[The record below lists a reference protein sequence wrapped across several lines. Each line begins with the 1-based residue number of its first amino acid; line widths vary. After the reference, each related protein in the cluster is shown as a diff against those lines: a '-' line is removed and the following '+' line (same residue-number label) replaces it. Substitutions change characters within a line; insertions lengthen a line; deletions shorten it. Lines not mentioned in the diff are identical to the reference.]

1 MPYNY
6 NPDNAR
12 FALLV
17 GYGGKILINQHN
29 PESVGKNF
37 LDWAADP
44 DSRKRLEEGFAK
56 CFALGEEVHGVV
68 ADIDAKKLQ
77 ETITVLVKFKP
88 WMPWRHEDEVLIE
101 AIRVFSGV
109 SLSQR
114 EEELLN
120 LVADGISTAT
130 CAEAM
135 GLDVS
140 TISTM
145 KSNMRKKLGV
155 ETDVGL
161 VTAAAALGFRH
172 V

>member
-17 GYGGKILINQHN
+17 GRKGEILINQHN

-37 LDWAADP
+37 LDWAADA
-44 DSRKRLEEGFAK
+44 DSRKRLEEGFVK
-56 CFALGEEVHGVV
+56 CFALGEEVHGIV
-68 ADIDAKKLQ
+68 ADIEARKLQ
-77 ETITVLVKFKP
+77 EIITVLVKFKP
-88 WMPWRHEDEVLIE
+88 WMPWRHEDEVLLE

-109 SLSQR
+109 SLTQR

-120 LVADGISTAT
+120 LVADGISTGT

>member
-1 MPYNY
+1 MPRDHILGIVANIE
-6 NPDNAR
+6 AR
-12 FALLV
+12 
-17 GYGGKILINQHN
+17 
-29 PESVGKNF
+29 
-37 LDWAADP
+37 
-44 DSRKRLEEGFAK
+44 
-56 CFALGEEVHGVV
+56 
-68 ADIDAKKLQ
+68 KLN
-77 ETITVLVKFKP
+77 ETIVVRVNFKP
-88 WMPWRHEDEVLIE
+88 WMPWRHEDEVLVE
-101 AIRVFSGV
+101 AVRVFTGV

-120 LVADGISTAT
+120 LVADGISSGT
-130 CAEAM
+130 CAEAL